1 MTPPFRA
8 VLASLA
14 LASALPLFAAETAI
28 APPDGAPVPIARA
41 KQYDFTAKS
50 NGRQYRV
57 FVSTPFRADPAKKY
71 PVVYLLD
78 GNWYF
83 GPASINATES
93 TVPAIFV
100 GIGYPTDDNSVYGSR
115 RGYDLTISREAAD
128 KDDTAHGGAPGF
140 LKFINEEVKPF
151 LAARYAIDPAKQIL
165 YGKSLGGLAAL
176 HQMFSDPTAFSTYII
191 VSPAISRNNNEVLK
205 GEAEFA
211 RRAKAGELNLRILVT
226 VGGLETNGSM
236 IPNASEL
243 AKRLGELNPEKV
255 KVTYNVI
262 PDENHVL
269 VSLGSLGRALGFIK
283 ADNAPPP
290 APAAV
295 K

>member
-1 MTPPFRA
+1 MKTPLRILFA
-8 VLASLA
+8 GFA
-14 LASALPLFAAETAI
+14 LAVVPRLFAAEAPTA
-28 APPDGAPVPIARA
+28 PKDGTPVTVPRA
-41 KQYDFTAKS
+41 HYYDFTAKS
-50 NGRQYRV
+50 NGRAYRV
-57 FVSTPFRADPAKKY
+57 FVSTPFRADPARKY

-93 TVPAIFV
+93 QVPAIFV
-100 GIGYPTDDNSVYGSR
+100 GIGYPTDDNSVYGAR

-128 KDDTAHGGAPGF
+128 KDDTIHGGGAGF

-151 LAARYAIDPAKQIL
+151 LAARYAIDPAKQVL
-165 YGKSLGGLAAL
+165 YGKSLGGLMAL
-176 HQMFSDPTAFSTYII
+176 HQMFTDPTAYSTYII
-191 VSPAISRNNNEVLK
+191 VSPAISRNNREVLK

-211 RRAKAGELNLRILVT
+211 RRAKAGELDLRILVA
-226 VGGLETNGSM
+226 VGGAETGGSM

-243 AKRLGELNPEKV
+243 ATRLGALNPEKV

-269 VSLGSLGRALGFIK
+269 VSLASLGRTLGYVK
-283 ADNAPPP
+283 TNVVPPP
-290 APAAV
+290 APRP
-295 K
+295 

>member
-1 MTPPFRA
+1 MNHPLRFLFAGLT
-8 VLASLA
+8 LA
-14 LASALPLFAAETAI
+14 ASPLLRAAETA
-28 APPDGAPVPIARA
+28 APPPDGAPVMIPRARY
-41 KQYDFTAKS
+41 YDFTAKS
-50 NGRQYRV
+50 NGRAYRV
-57 FVSTPFRADPAKKY
+57 FVSTPFRAEPDKKY

-100 GIGYPTDDNSVYGSR
+100 GIGYPTDDNSAYGAR

-128 KDDTAHGGAPGF
+128 KDDATHGGAGGF
-140 LKFINEEVKPF
+140 LKFLNEEVKPF
-151 LAARYAIDPAKQIL
+151 IAARYAVDPAKQIL

-176 HQMFSDPTAFSTYII
+176 HQLFTDPTAFSTYII
-191 VSPAISRNNNEVLK
+191 VSPAIARNNSEVLK

-211 RRAKAGELNLRILVT
+211 RRAHADELNLRILIT
-226 VGGLETNGSM
+226 VGGLETNGAM

-243 AKRLGELNPEKV
+243 AKRLAALNPEKV

-269 VSLGSLGRALGFIK
+269 VSLGSIGRALGYIK
-283 ADNAPPP
+283 NL
-290 APAAV
+290 
-295 K
+295 